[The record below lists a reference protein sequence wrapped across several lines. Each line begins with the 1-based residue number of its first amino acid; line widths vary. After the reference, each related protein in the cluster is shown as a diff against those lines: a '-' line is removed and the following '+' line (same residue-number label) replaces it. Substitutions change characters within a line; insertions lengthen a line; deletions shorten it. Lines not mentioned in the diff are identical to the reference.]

1 MAKQFESL
9 KPVEGAARP
18 LRQRLGLKGELAL
31 ALLPTLVILAVLL
44 FVNVLTEQRLLF
56 ASLSASAFLIYLDPE
71 HGTNRMRT
79 LIISQLSAAIFGLA
93 TYFLLGSVYLSAGIA
108 MVVTIIFMITLDVV
122 HPPAVSTS
130 LSFALRAGDESN
142 LVIFGLAT
150 AITATL
156 IILQKAALRMLIH
169 FSSSHFTHENDS
181 AGGKKP

>member
-1 MAKQFESL
+1 MAEQLESL

-31 ALLPTLVILAVLL
+31 ALLPTIVVLGVLL
-44 FVNVLTEQRLLF
+44 FVNILTQQRLLF

-79 LIISQLSAAIFGLA
+79 LIIAQMSAAFFGLV
-93 TYFLLGSVYLSAGIA
+93 TYVLLGSVYASAGTA
-108 MVVTIIFMITLDVV
+108 MVVTILFMIVLDVV

-142 LVIFGLAT
+142 LMLFALAT
-150 AITATL
+150 AMTATL
-156 IILQKAALRMLIH
+156 IFVQKGALRILVH
-169 FSSSHFTHENDS
+169 FSRHGERQ
-181 AGGKKP
+181 